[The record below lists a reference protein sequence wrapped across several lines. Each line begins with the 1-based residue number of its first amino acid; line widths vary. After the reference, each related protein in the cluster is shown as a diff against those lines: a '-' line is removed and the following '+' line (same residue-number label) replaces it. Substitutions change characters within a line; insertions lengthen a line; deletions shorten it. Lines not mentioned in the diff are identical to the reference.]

1 MPFVFYC
8 MQNCERR
15 FKERESGTHNSQ
27 SSNDGE
33 FRHLMLPASFLHTK
47 AYCTNILA
55 WVPILSAAA
64 PEQWRGRR
72 EQRERGRERKGERG
86 KQVRGSFSLMH
97 VLVFLF
103 FLFSGFVDCVY
114 VYE

>member
-1 MPFVFYC
+1 

-15 FKERESGTHNSQ
+15 FKGRESGTHNSQ

-33 FRHLMLPASFLHTK
+33 FRHLMLPASFLYTK

-55 WVPILSAAA
+55 WVPIPSAAA

-72 EQRERGRERKGERG
+72 EQRERERERE
-86 KQVRGSFSLMH
+86 VN
-97 VLVFLF
+97 
-103 FLFSGFVDCVY
+103 
-114 VYE
+114 E